1 MFNYYP
7 KDKVFSFE
15 KSAKEEVQFAV
26 SDRKGKPYVDMR
38 VYHIQEDGS
47 KIGTH
52 KGIFVPAEKLADFK
66 EGIERLI
73 EATRPKAA

>member
-1 MFNYYP
+1 MFSYYP

-15 KSAKEEVQFAV
+15 KSAHEEVQGAI
-26 SDRKGKPYVDMR
+26 SDRKGKKFFDLR

-52 KGIFVPAEKLADFK
+52 KGIFLAVEKLSDLKA
-66 EGIERLI
+66 GIEKVMEL
-73 EATRPKAA
+73 TRDKAA